1 MNRTT
6 QSRWRLRFEDEPT
19 LKEQLERVQA
29 ADSRL
34 DSAVGKGQ
42 SIKFKLRYIQGAP
55 AQGWVPISSHC
66 QLSLLLLVIDSMMK
80 FGELSGGALNLLKLE
95 FYRLP
100 RSRLRYP
107 P

>member
-1 MNRTT
+1 
-6 QSRWRLRFEDEPT
+6 
-19 LKEQLERVQA
+19 
-29 ADSRL
+29 
-34 DSAVGKGQ
+34 
-42 SIKFKLRYIQGAP
+42 
-55 AQGWVPISSHC
+55 
-66 QLSLLLLVIDSMMK
+66 MK